1 MVASAAQR
9 GKNIV
14 ISDTNLNNKLVNQL
28 VKFVEECGFVVEWKD
43 FTDVPLEV
51 CLGRDK
57 SREFPVGASVIKRQY
72 YKYIMKNEFYREPYL
87 KPQDVSLPKAVI
99 FDVDGTLTLGPKD
112 RSPYDMSKVL
122 NDEPNL
128 YTFQFLNLFLNNTDT
143 TVFIFSG
150 REKKSKDDTLQW
162 ILRYVDAT
170 AFKKAVDSERVL
182 FVFREDDNSE
192 GDDKLKDRFFN
203 THVQNNYHVV
213 AVFDDRLRVCKMWKE
228 KGLPLFRVG
237 DPEADF

>member
-1 MVASAAQR
+1 MS
-9 GKNIV
+9 
-14 ISDTNLNNKLVNQL
+14 
-28 VKFVEECGFVVEWKD
+28 
-43 FTDVPLEV
+43 TDVPLEV
-51 CLGRDK
+51 CLERDK